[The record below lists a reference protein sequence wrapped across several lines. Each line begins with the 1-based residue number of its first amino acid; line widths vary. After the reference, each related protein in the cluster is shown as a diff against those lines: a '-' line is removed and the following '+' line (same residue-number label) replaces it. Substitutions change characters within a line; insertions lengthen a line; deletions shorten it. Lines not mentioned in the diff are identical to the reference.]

1 MGAVAITG
9 RWNIAEMQTPVTRIA
24 LLKRRGGT
32 KSGAGGRK
40 AKNEPVIELLNVSP
54 TSNRRSLSVCSS
66 PPKSYSLAP
75 NSPAILELTL
85 DFQAL
90 QAGRFASLVCD
101 AVTSET
107 KFLVSSPERRANAV
121 SQAKRTNNIS
131 KKRSRL
137 L

>member
-1 MGAVAITG
+1 M
-9 RWNIAEMQTPVTRIA
+9 PVTRIA
-24 LLKRRGGT
+24 LLKRRGET

-40 AKNEPVIELLNVSP
+40 AKNEPIIALLNASP
-54 TSNRRSLSVCSS
+54 TSDHRSLSVCSS
-66 PPKSYSLAP
+66 PPKSYSLALKFTNNLRP
-75 NSPAILELTL
+75 TL
-85 DFQAL
+85 NFQAL
-90 QAGRFASLVCD
+90 QAGRFASLVCN

-107 KFLVSSPERRANAV
+107 KFLVSSLKQRANAI